1 MKSFN
6 RKEAEHDGYSA
17 KKGRINLLVWDLAVL
32 DTPSSEENK
41 RGVEWMI
48 SIFVEDVKEES
59 MTSYDLKLEIRTY
72 SNNVENV

>member
-6 RKEAEHDGYSA
+6 RKWAEYDGYSA